1 MKDIAQALIFIG
13 IPMCFAYFLYRAI
26 DRKCKIAGKLSAK
39 FPALINHKFAIQ
51 IGGVAGFVLIFGLIC
66 ILTGIPARVFY
77 IVSGIIVGLLNGL
90 WATIMYN
97 DMTEK

>member
-1 MKDIAQALIFIG
+1 MSDIIQALIFIG
-13 IPMCFAYFLYRAI
+13 IPMCLTYFLYRII
-26 DRKCKIAGKLSAK
+26 DRKGKIAGKLAAK

-51 IGGVAGFVLIFGLIC
+51 VGGVVGFVLIFGLIC
-66 ILTGIPARVFY
+66 IITGIPERVFY

-97 DMTEK
+97 D